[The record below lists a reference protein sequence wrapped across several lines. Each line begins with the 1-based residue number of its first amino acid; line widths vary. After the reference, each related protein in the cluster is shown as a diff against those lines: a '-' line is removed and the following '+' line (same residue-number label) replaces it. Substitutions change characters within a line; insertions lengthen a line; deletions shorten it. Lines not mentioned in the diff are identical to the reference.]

1 MKRRKIIGLILFSG
15 TLVYLLASL
24 LALYQ
29 NQRVVLEKGMEEA
42 LKAYAKQDELNV
54 KELNK
59 DFNLMLN
66 EKVDRSVLDS
76 QVVKYEGSFARMEK
90 NITNVTEEMATVEYN
105 INQLNERINN
115 VAEFY
120 QSLCDE
126 IINQNLFSQT
136 LYEEI
141 ESQNQRYETLQEEMI
156 SQNQLYETLK
166 EEMTSQNQLYEI
178 LKEEMASQNQ
188 LYETLKEEFD
198 KHSLLSEEE
207 RNETRKLILSIQEE
221 LEIIGA
227 DINSLEEM
235 ILKNDS
241 KQEEDVRMLRE
252 QIALCQQR
260 LTDLEGNVL
269 FFQYDE
275 ETRTLN
281 MFGKE
286 EGGQPNE

>member
-1 MKRRKIIGLILFSG
+1 MKRRKIIGLILFTG

-42 LKAYAKQDELNV
+42 LKAYAGQEELNI
-54 KELNK
+54 KELDK
-59 DFNLMLN
+59 DFNLMLD

-90 NITNVTEEMATVEYN
+90 NITNVTEGMAATEYN
-105 INQLNERINN
+105 VIQLNERINY
-115 VAEFY
+115 VTELY
-120 QSLCDE
+120 QALGDE

-141 ESQNQRYETLQEEMI
+141 ESQNR
-156 SQNQLYETLK
+156 LYE
-166 EEMTSQNQLYEI
+166 
-178 LKEEMASQNQ
+178 
-188 LYETLKEEFD
+188 
-198 KHSLLSEEE
+198 SL
-207 RNETRKLILSIQEE
+207 QEE
-221 LEIIGA
+221 LEKIRT
-227 DINSLEEM
+227 DISNLEEM
-235 ILKNDS
+235 ILKNAS
-241 KQEEDVRMLRE
+241 KQEEDVRMLQE
-252 QIALCQQR
+252 QIALYQQR

-275 ETRTLN
+275 ETHTLN

-286 EGGQPNE
+286 EGGQPDE

>member
-1 MKRRKIIGLILFSG
+1 MFSG

-166 EEMTSQNQLYEI
+166 EEMTSQNQLYE
-178 LKEEMASQNQ
+178 
-188 LYETLKEEFD
+188 TLNEEFD

-207 RNETRKLILSIQEE
+207 RNEARNLILSIQEE

-227 DINSLEEM
+227 DINNLEEM

-286 EGGQPNE
+286 EGGQSNE

>member
-141 ESQNQRYETLQEEMI
+141 ESQNQRYGTLQEEMI

-166 EEMTSQNQLYEI
+166 EEMTSQNQLYE
-178 LKEEMASQNQ
+178 
-188 LYETLKEEFD
+188 TLNEEFD

-207 RNETRKLILSIQEE
+207 RNEARNLILSIQEE

-227 DINSLEEM
+227 DINNLEEM

-286 EGGQPNE
+286 EGGQSNE